1 MDENIYHLKTDISRI
16 GKLLYHY
23 EIYKKIINVPGDI
36 IECGVFKGI
45 SLTRFLTYRSILE
58 NNFSRKVYG
67 FDSFGKFPSAKN
79 PSDKKFI
86 KMWKNLAG
94 DSISKDELHKIL
106 LEKKFEN
113 FELIEGDVLKTIPS
127 FIKDRNNTI
136 IALLHLDMDVY
147 RPTKYVINK
156 LFDKMSS
163 NGIILIDDYTTV
175 AGATKAIN
183 EFLKSK
189 KGLKIQKL
197 AHYKM
202 PSYIVVP

>member
-1 MDENIYHLKTDISRI
+1 M
-16 GKLLYHY
+16 
-23 EIYKKIINVPGDI
+23 
-36 IECGVFKGI
+36 
-45 SLTRFLTYRSILE
+45 TRFLTYRSILE

-86 KMWKNLAG
+86 KKWKSLAG

-113 FELIEGDVLKTIPS
+113 FELIEGDVLKTIPN
-127 FIKDRNNTI
+127 FIKDRNNTK

-163 NGIILIDDYTTV
+163 NGIILIDDYSAV

-189 KGLKIQKL
+189 KELKIQKL

-202 PSYIVVP
+202 PS